1 MKDPRLERRVAAQ
14 FFARALIEEYLQAY
28 LADNTVYGDTIG
40 HYLIRDDT
48 IYRRNL
54 AVKIAWLLTKW
65 Q

>member
-40 HYLIRDDT
+40 NYLLGGDT